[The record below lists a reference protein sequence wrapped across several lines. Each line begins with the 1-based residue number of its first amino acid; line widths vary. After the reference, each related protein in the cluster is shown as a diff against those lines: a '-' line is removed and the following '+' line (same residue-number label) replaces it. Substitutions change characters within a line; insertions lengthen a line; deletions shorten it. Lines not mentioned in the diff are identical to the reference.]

1 MAKKIK
7 LEYKPSEDYKFIC
20 ISCQLKDY
28 RLCFH
33 LNKKLGFDFK
43 KIQDFE
49 TPNGKKNKKFSLYFF
64 DYLDNQVYFFLIAN
78 KNLND
83 VLISELKHMDYF
95 ILIHGAI
102 NDKKSQTFINEI
114 KKIPQILM
122 ANEIN
127 PDKIKSA
134 NNLFSDLE
142 LHLMQFQLKEKNA
155 DCKKSSIKTVWCDF

>member
-1 MAKKIK
+1 MSKKFK

-43 KIQDFE
+43 KIKDFE
-49 TPNGKKNKKFSLYFF
+49 IPDGKKTKDFSLYFF
-64 DYLDNQVYFFLIAN
+64 DYLDNQVYFYLIAN
-78 KNLND
+78 KNVND
-83 VLISELKHMDYF
+83 ILISELKHMDYF

-102 NDKKSQTFINEI
+102 NEKKSQTFINKI
-114 KKIPQILM
+114 KEIPQILM

-142 LHLMQFQLKEKNA
+142 LHLMHFQLKEKKPVY
-155 DCKKSSIKTVWCDF
+155 KKTQR